1 MWRKNYH
8 TLAPPTKLFPTKVNF
23 KSTDLEKNAFMSMNK
38 TIGRYFLPSLPNF
51 SEEFIFHKDDSKT
64 QLGSVISQNRDPI
77 AFYSLKLTHA
87 QINYTPTEQEL
98 LDIVET
104 LK

>member
-1 MWRKNYH
+1 MGMKNIVGQY
-8 TLAPPTKLFPTKVNF
+8 V
-23 KSTDLEKNAFMSMNK
+23 
-38 TIGRYFLPSLPNF
+38 FLSYNNF
-51 SEEFIFHKDDSKT
+51 SKEFIFHTDGSKM
-64 QLGSVISQNRDPI
+64 QLRSVISQNRDPI

>member
-51 SEEFIFHKDDSKT
+51 SEEFIFHTDARNMH
-64 QLGSVISQNRDPI
+64 LGGVSIPNGNPI
-77 AFYSLKLTHA
+77 TFYSCSLTPEP
-87 QINYTPTEQEL
+87 INITT
-98 LDIVET
+98 T
-104 LK
+104 

>member
-1 MWRKNYH
+1 MDMENIVGKY
-8 TLAPPTKLFPTKVNF
+8 V
-23 KSTDLEKNAFMSMNK
+23 
-38 TIGRYFLPSLPNF
+38 FLSYNNF
-51 SEEFIFHKDDSKT
+51 SKKFIFHTDDSKP
-64 QLGSVISQNRDPI
+64 QPGGLISQNRDPI
-77 AFYSLKLTHA
+77 AFYPLKLNHA